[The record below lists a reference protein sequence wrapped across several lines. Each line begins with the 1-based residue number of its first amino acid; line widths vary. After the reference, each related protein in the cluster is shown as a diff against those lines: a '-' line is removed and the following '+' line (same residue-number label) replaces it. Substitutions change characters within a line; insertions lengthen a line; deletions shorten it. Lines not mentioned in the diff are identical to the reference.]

1 MAKKVVIVGGV
12 AGGATTA
19 ARLRRLDEQT
29 EIVMAERGEYIS
41 FANCGLPYYIGGAI
55 QERDALLVQTVEGMS
70 KKFNMDIRNLSEV
83 TRIDR
88 ERKVVEIKNLK
99 IGETYEESYDV
110 LVLSPGASPIKP
122 PIPGI
127 NEAEALFTLRNIPD
141 TDKIKAYV
149 DEQLP
154 KKATVIGGGF
164 IGVEMAEN
172 LWERGVEVTLVE
184 MADQIMAPIDFEMAS
199 ILHQH
204 LREKGVNLVLEDG
217 VKSFENNG
225 KIINLNSG
233 KQIDTDLVILA
244 IGVAPENKLAKE
256 AGLELGLRGAIRV
269 NERLQTADES
279 IYAIGDAIEVKDYIN
294 GQATH
299 IPLAWPANRQGR
311 IVADHI
317 NGIDSKYQG
326 TLGTSIAKV
335 FDMTVAATGN
345 NEKTLKRL
353 GISYDVVHVHPSSHA
368 GYYPGAFPIAL
379 KLIFDRE
386 TGKIFGAQAVSYD
399 GADKRIDVLATA
411 IKGGMTIFDL
421 PDLELAYAPP
431 YSSAKDPVNM
441 AGYAAKNI
449 AEGLVETVQ
458 WHEINDILADGGYL
472 IDVREP
478 IERDMGMIEGSVN
491 IPLGELRDRL
501 DEIPTKEVYVYCQ
514 VGLRGYLAS
523 RILIQAGFK
532 VCNLDGGYKT
542 YSCVFEPDASE
553 NCGTPISDNGV
564 AQRNH
569 AMEEIAAGAA
579 QSSVGLAVEAAPVA
593 QAPTAPAP
601 APAPAP
607 ASAVEAAPPTVKT
620 TLDACGLSCPGPIM
634 KVYKTI
640 GEMQDGEVMEVHA
653 TDPGFAKDIKAW
665 CEKTGNKLISNKF
678 EDKKFKAQ
686 IMKGNVVVPMN
697 TMAAPVEVPTA
708 APAKNGATMVVF
720 SGDLDKAIA
729 TFIIASG
736 AAAMGKE
743 VTLFFTFW
751 GLNILKRSDAPATE
765 KDMMAKM
772 FSMMMPKGANDLPL
786 SKMNMGGMGSKMIKT
801 VMANK
806 NVDSLETLMKNA
818 MDAGVKLVACGMS
831 MDIMGIAKEELID
844 GVEIGGVASYLGDAE
859 DSGLNLFI

>member
-29 EIVMAERGEYIS
+29 EIVMIERGEYIS

-88 ERKVVEIKNLK
+88 ERKVVEINDLK
-99 IGETYEESYDV
+99 TGKTYEENYDV

-127 NEAEALFTLRNIPD
+127 DEAGALFTLRNIPD

-149 DEQLP
+149 DERMP

-225 KIINLNSG
+225 KLINLNSG
-233 KQIDTDLVILA
+233 TQIETDLVILA

-458 WHEINDILADGGYL
+458 WHEINDILANGGYL

-478 IERDMGMIEGSVN
+478 IERDMGLIEGSVN

-501 DEIPTKEVYVYCQ
+501 GEIPTKEVYVYCQ

-523 RILIQAGFK
+523 RILKQAGFK
-532 VCNLDGGYKT
+532 VRNLDGGYKT

-564 AQRNH
+564 AQRN
-569 AMEEIAAGAA
+569 AATEEIAAAAA
-579 QSSVGLAVEAAPVA
+579 QSSVCLAVEAAPVA
-593 QAPTAPAP
+593 VAAP
-601 APAPAP
+601 
-607 ASAVEAAPPTVKT
+607 VAPPTVKT

-634 KVYKTI
+634 KVYKAI
-640 GEMQDGEVMEVHA
+640 GDMQDGEVLEIHA

-686 IMKGNVVVPMN
+686 IMKGNDVVPLN
-697 TMAAPVEVPTA
+697 TMAAPVEMPTGVPTA

-751 GLNILKRSDAPATE
+751 GLNILKRNDAPSTE

-786 SKMNMGGMGSKMIKT
+786 SKMNMGGMGAKMIKT

-831 MDIMGIAKEELID
+831 MDIMGISKEELID
-844 GVEIGGVASYLGDAE
+844 GVEIGGVAAYLGDAE

>member
-29 EIVMAERGEYIS
+29 EIVMIERGEYIS

-99 IGETYEESYDV
+99 TGETYEESYDV

-149 DEQLP
+149 DEQQP

-217 VKSFENNG
+217 VKSFEKNG
-225 KIINLNSG
+225 QIINLNSG

-441 AGYAAKNI
+441 AGYAAKNL

-501 DEIPTKEVYVYCQ
+501 GEIPTKEVYVYCQ
-514 VGLRGYLAS
+514 VGLRGYLAT
-523 RILIQAGFK
+523 RILMQAGFK
-532 VCNLDGGYKT
+532 VKNLDGGYKT

-564 AQRNH
+564 AQRNA

-579 QSSVGLAVEAAPVA
+579 QASVGLAVEAAPVA
-593 QAPTAPAP
+593 ADSVAPAV
-601 APAPAP
+601 A
-607 ASAVEAAPPTVKT
+607 AVPPTVKT

-640 GEMQDGEVMEVHA
+640 GDMQDGEVMEVHA

-697 TMAAPVEVPTA
+697 TMVAPVEVPTGVPTA
-708 APAKNGATMVVF
+708 AKNGATMVVF

-751 GLNILKRSDAPATE
+751 GLNILKRNDAPSTE

-772 FSMMMPKGANDLPL
+772 FSMMMPKGANNLPL

-844 GVEIGGVASYLGDAE
+844 GVEIGGVAAYLGDAE

>member
-29 EIVMAERGEYIS
+29 EIVMIERGEYIS

-88 ERKVVEIKNLK
+88 ERKLVEIMNLK
-99 IGETYEESYDV
+99 TGDTYEESYDV

-141 TDKIKAYV
+141 TDKIQAYV
-149 DEQLP
+149 DEQQT

-217 VKSFENNG
+217 VKSFEKNG
-225 KIINLNSG
+225 KLINLNSG
-233 KQIDTDLVILA
+233 KQIGTDLVILA

-279 IYAIGDAIEVKDYIN
+279 IYAIGDAIEVRDYIN

-458 WHEINDILADGGYL
+458 WHEINDIIANGGYL

-523 RILIQAGFK
+523 RILKQAGFT
-532 VCNLDGGYKT
+532 VRNLDGGYKT

-564 AQRNH
+564 AQRNA
-569 AMEEIAAGAA
+569 AMEEIAAGAV
-579 QSSVGLAVEAAPVA
+579 QSSVGLAVEASPVA
-593 QAPTAPAP
+593 QAP
-601 APAPAP
+601 
-607 ASAVEAAPPTVKT
+607 AVAAAPPTVKT

-640 GEMQDGEVMEVHA
+640 GDMQDGEVMEVHA

-686 IMKGNVVVPMN
+686 IMKGNVVVPLN

-844 GVEIGGVASYLGDAE
+844 GVEIGGVAAYLGDAE

>member
-29 EIVMAERGEYIS
+29 EIVMVERGEYIS

-99 IGETYEESYDV
+99 TGETYEESYDV

-149 DEQLP
+149 DEQQP

-217 VKSFENNG
+217 VKSFEKNG
-225 KIINLNSG
+225 KLINLNSG
-233 KQIDTDLVILA
+233 KQIDTDMVILA
-244 IGVAPENKLAKE
+244 IGVAPENKLVKE
-256 AGLELGLRGAIRV
+256 AGLELGLRGAIHV

-294 GQATH
+294 EQATH

-501 DEIPTKEVYVYCQ
+501 DELPTKEVYVYCQ

-532 VCNLDGGYKT
+532 VRNLDGGYKT

-564 AQRNH
+564 AQRNA

-593 QAPTAPAP
+593 QAPTAPAS
-601 APAPAP
+601 A

-640 GEMQDGEVMEVHA
+640 GDMQDGEVMEVHA

-678 EDKKFKAQ
+678 KDKKFKAQ

-697 TMAAPVEVPTA
+697 TMAAPVEAPTA

-801 VMANK
+801 VMSNK
-806 NVDSLETLMKNA
+806 NVDSLDTLMKNA

-831 MDIMGIAKEELID
+831 MDIMGIAKEELIE
-844 GVEIGGVASYLGDAE
+844 GVEIGGVAAYLGDAE

>member
-1 MAKKVVIVGGV
+1 MAKKVIIVGGV

-19 ARLRRLDEQT
+19 ARLRRLDEKA
-29 EIVMAERGEYIS
+29 EIVMIERGEYIS
-41 FANCGLPYYIGGAI
+41 FANCGLPYYIGGII

-88 ERKVVEIKNLK
+88 ERKIVEIKNLRT
-99 IGETYEESYDV
+99 GETYEETYDV

-127 NEAEALFTLRNIPD
+127 EEAEALFTLRNIPD
-141 TDKIKAYV
+141 TDKIKEYV
-149 DEQLP
+149 DVRQP
-154 KKATVIGGGF
+154 KKAAVIGGGF

-172 LWERGVEVTLVE
+172 LWERGIEVTLVE

-217 VKSFENNG
+217 VKSFEQNG
-225 KIINLNSG
+225 TLINLNSG
-233 KQIDTDLVILA
+233 KQIETDLIILA
-244 IGVAPENKLAKE
+244 IGVAPENNLAKE
-256 AGLELGLRGAIRV
+256 AELELGLRGAIRV
-269 NERLQTADES
+269 NEHLQTADES

-353 GISYDVVHVHPSSHA
+353 GIAYDVVHVHPSSHA

-386 TGKIFGAQAVSYD
+386 TGKIFGAQAVAYD

-441 AGYAAKNI
+441 AGYAAKNV

-458 WHEINDILADGGYL
+458 WHEINDILANGSYL

-478 IERDMGMIEGSVN
+478 IECDMGMIAGSVN

-501 DEIPTKEVYVYCQ
+501 SEIPNKEVYVYCQ

-523 RILIQAGFK
+523 RILMQAGFK
-532 VCNLDGGYKT
+532 VRNLDGGYKT
-542 YSCVFEPDASE
+542 YSCVYEPDAGE

-564 AQRNH
+564 AKRK
-569 AMEEIAAGAA
+569 AEEEIAAGAA
-579 QSSVGLAVEAAPVA
+579 EVVAAVAEKAAPGVE
-593 QAPTAPAP
+593 TAPP
-601 APAPAP
+601 A
-607 ASAVEAAPPTVKT
+607 VTT

-640 GEMQDGEVMEVHA
+640 GEMKEGEVLEVHA
-653 TDPGFAKDIKAW
+653 TDPGFTKDIKAW
-665 CEKTGNKLISNKF
+665 CEKTGNRLVGSKF

-686 IMKGNVVVPMN
+686 IQKKSADAPVN
-697 TMAAPVEVPTA
+697 TVAAPAEVPSA
-708 APAKNGATMVVF
+708 PPAKNGATMVVF

-772 FSMMMPKGANDLPL
+772 FSMMMPKGTSDLPL
-786 SKMNMGGMGSKMIKT
+786 SKMNMGGMGAKMIKS

-818 MDAGVKLVACGMS
+818 MDAGVKFVACAMS
-831 MDIMGIAKEELID
+831 MDIMGIKKEELID
-844 GVEIGGVASYLGDAE
+844 GVEIGGVAAYLGDAE

>member
-29 EIVMAERGEYIS
+29 EIVMIERGEYIS

-99 IGETYEESYDV
+99 TSETYEESYDV

-149 DEQLP
+149 DEQQP

-217 VKSFENNG
+217 VKSFEKNG
-225 KIINLNSG
+225 KVINLNSG

-501 DEIPTKEVYVYCQ
+501 EEIPSKEVYVYCQ
-514 VGLRGYLAS
+514 VGLRGYLAT
-523 RILIQAGFK
+523 RILMQAGFK
-532 VCNLDGGYKT
+532 VKNLDGGYKT

-553 NCGTPISDNGV
+553 NCGTPISDNGI
-564 AQRNH
+564 AQRNA

-579 QSSVGLAVEAAPVA
+579 QTSVGLAVEAAPMAAAPVA
-593 QAPTAPAP
+593 PVGPALTA
-601 APAPAP
+601 
-607 ASAVEAAPPTVKT
+607 VPPTVKT

-640 GEMQDGEVMEVHA
+640 GDMQDGEVMEVHA

-686 IMKGNVVVPMN
+686 IMKSNVVVPMN
-697 TMAAPVEVPTA
+697 TMAAPVEAPTA
-708 APAKNGATMVVF
+708 TPAKNGATMVVF

-729 TFIIASG
+729 TFIISSG

-751 GLNILKRSDAPATE
+751 GLNILKRNDAPSTE

-844 GVEIGGVASYLGDAE
+844 GVEIGGVAAYLGDAE

>member
-1 MAKKVVIVGGV
+1 MNMAKKVVIVGGV

-29 EIVMAERGEYIS
+29 EIVMIERGEYIS

-83 TRIDR
+83 TRVDR
-88 ERKVVEIKNLK
+88 EQKVVEIKNLK
-99 IGETYEESYDV
+99 TGETYEESYDV

-149 DEQLP
+149 DEQQP

-217 VKSFENNG
+217 VKSFDKNG

-472 IDVREP
+472 IDVRES

-501 DEIPTKEVYVYCQ
+501 GEIPTKEVNVYCQ
-514 VGLRGYLAS
+514 VGLRGYLAT
-523 RILIQAGFK
+523 RILMQAGFK
-532 VCNLDGGYKT
+532 VKNLDGGYKT

-564 AQRNH
+564 AQHNA

-579 QSSVGLAVEAAPVA
+579 QSSVGLAVEAAPV
-593 QAPTAPAP
+593 THAPA
-601 APAPAP
+601 AP
-607 ASAVEAAPPTVKT
+607 VAPPSVKT

-640 GEMQDGEVMEVHA
+640 GDMQDGEVMEVHA

-697 TMAAPVEVPTA
+697 TIAAPVEVPTA

-751 GLNILKRSDAPATE
+751 GLNILKRNDAPSTE

-844 GVEIGGVASYLGDAE
+844 GVEIGGVAAYLGDAE

>member
-19 ARLRRLDEQT
+19 ARLRRLDENT
-29 EIVMAERGEYIS
+29 EIVMIERGEYIS

-83 TRIDR
+83 TSIDR
-88 ERKVVEIKNLK
+88 ERKVVEIKNLAT
-99 IGETYEESYDV
+99 GETYEENYDV

-127 NEAEALFTLRNIPD
+127 NEADALFTLRNISD
-141 TDKIKAYV
+141 TDKIKTYV
-149 DEQLP
+149 DELKP
-154 KKATVIGGGF
+154 TKATVIGGGF

-217 VKSFENNG
+217 VKSFEQNG
-225 KIINLNSG
+225 KLINLNSG
-233 KQIDTDLVILA
+233 KQIDSDLIILA

-256 AGLELGLRGAIRV
+256 AGLELGLRGATRV

-345 NEKTLKRL
+345 NEKTLKKL

-379 KLIFDRE
+379 KLIFNRE

-458 WHEINDILADGGYL
+458 WHEINDILANGGNL

-478 IERDMGMIEGSVN
+478 IERDMGMIDGSVN
-491 IPLGELRDRL
+491 IPLGELRERL
-501 DEIPTKEVYVYCQ
+501 HEIPTGQDIYVYCQ
-514 VGLRGYLAS
+514 VGHRGYLAS
-523 RILIQAGFK
+523 RILMQAGFK
-532 VCNLDGGYKT
+532 VKNLDGGYKT
-542 YSCVFEPDASE
+542 YSCVYEPDASE

-564 AQRNH
+564 AKRK
-569 AMEEIAAGAA
+569 AIEEVVTGYAQVSAA
-579 QSSVGLAVEAAPVA
+579 V
-593 QAPTAPAP
+593 T
-601 APAPAP
+601 
-607 ASAVEAAPPTVKT
+607 T

-640 GEMQDGEVMEVHA
+640 GEMNDGEVLEIHA
-653 TDPGFAKDIKAW
+653 TDSGFAKDIKAW
-665 CEKTGNKLISNKF
+665 CDKTGNRLVSNKF

-686 IMKGNVVVPMN
+686 IMKGNVVVPVN
-697 TMAAPVEVPTA
+697 AVAAPAEIQAAVP

-729 TFIIASG
+729 SFIIASG
-736 AAAMGKE
+736 AAAMGKD

-751 GLNILKRSDAPATE
+751 GLNILKRSDAPATD

-772 FSMMMPKGANDLPL
+772 FSMMMPKGAGDLPL
-786 SKMNMGGMGSKMIKT
+786 SKMNMGGMGAKMIKT

-818 MDAGVKLVACGMS
+818 MESGVKLVACGMS

-844 GVEIGGVASYLGDAE
+844 GVEIGGVAAYLGDAE

>member
-29 EIVMAERGEYIS
+29 EIVMVERGEYIS

-83 TRIDR
+83 THIDR

-99 IGETYEESYDV
+99 TGETYEENYDV

-127 NEAEALFTLRNIPD
+127 GEAEALFTLRNIPD

-149 DEQLP
+149 DEQQP

-217 VKSFENNG
+217 VKSFEKNG
-225 KIINLNSG
+225 KLINLNSG

-441 AGYAAKNI
+441 AGYAAKNL

-523 RILIQAGFK
+523 RILKQAGFK
-532 VCNLDGGYKT
+532 VRNLDGGYKT

-564 AQRNH
+564 TQRNA

-579 QSSVGLAVEAAPVA
+579 QSSVGLAVEGAPV
-593 QAPTAPAP
+593 TPA
-601 APAPAP
+601 AA
-607 ASAVEAAPPTVKT
+607 AVPPSVKT

-640 GEMQDGEVMEVHA
+640 GDMQDGEVMEVHA

-697 TMAAPVEVPTA
+697 TMAAPVEVPTGVPTA

-751 GLNILKRSDAPATE
+751 GLNILKRNDAPSTE

-844 GVEIGGVASYLGDAE
+844 GVEIGGVAAYLGDAE

>member
-29 EIVMAERGEYIS
+29 EIVMVERGEYIS

-99 IGETYEESYDV
+99 TGETYAESYDV

-122 PIPGI
+122 AIPGI
-127 NEAEALFTLRNIPD
+127 NEADALFTLRNIPD

-149 DEQLP
+149 DEQQP

-217 VKSFENNG
+217 VKSFEKNG
-225 KIINLNSG
+225 KIINLSSG
-233 KQIDTDLVILA
+233 KQLDTDLVILA
-244 IGVAPENKLAKE
+244 IGVAAENKLAKE

-458 WHEINDILADGGYL
+458 WHEINDILANGGYL

-491 IPLGELRDRL
+491 IPLGELRERL
-501 DEIPTKEVYVYCQ
+501 GEIPTKEVYVYCQ

-523 RILIQAGFK
+523 RILMQAGFK
-532 VCNLDGGYKT
+532 VRNLDGGYKT

-564 AQRNH
+564 AQRNA

-579 QSSVGLAVEAAPVA
+579 QSSVGFAVEAAPVA
-593 QAPTAPAP
+593 QAPTAPA
-601 APAPAP
+601 
-607 ASAVEAAPPTVKT
+607 SAVSPVEAAPPTVKA

-640 GEMQDGEVMEVHA
+640 GDLQDGEVMEVHA

-686 IMKGNVVVPMN
+686 IMKGNVVVPM
-697 TMAAPVEVPTA
+697 MAAPVEVPTGVPTA

-818 MDAGVKLVACGMS
+818 MDAGIKLVACGMS

-844 GVEIGGVASYLGDAE
+844 GVEIGGVAAYLGDAE

>member
-29 EIVMAERGEYIS
+29 EIVMIERGEYIS

-83 TRIDR
+83 NRIDR

-99 IGETYEESYDV
+99 TGETYEESYDV

-127 NEAEALFTLRNIPD
+127 SEAEALFTLRNIPD

-149 DEQLP
+149 DKQQP

-217 VKSFENNG
+217 VKSFEKNG
-225 KIINLNSG
+225 KLINLNSG

-256 AGLELGLRGAIRV
+256 SGLELGLRGAIRV
-269 NERLQTADES
+269 NERLQTADQS

-441 AGYAAKNI
+441 AGYAAKNL

-458 WHEINDILADGGYL
+458 WHEINDILTGGGYL

-514 VGLRGYLAS
+514 VGLRGYLAT
-523 RILIQAGFK
+523 RILMQAGFK
-532 VCNLDGGYKT
+532 VKNLDGGYKT
-542 YSCVFEPDASE
+542 YSCVYEPDASE

-564 AQRNH
+564 AQRNA

-579 QSSVGLAVEAAPVA
+579 QTSVGLAVEAAPVA
-593 QAPTAPAP
+593 QAPVTPI
-601 APAPAP
+601 
-607 ASAVEAAPPTVKT
+607 APPTVKT

-640 GEMQDGEVMEVHA
+640 GDMQDGEVMEVHA

-686 IMKGNVVVPMN
+686 IMKGNVVVPLN
-697 TMAAPVEVPTA
+697 TMAAPVEVPTGVPTA

-751 GLNILKRSDAPATE
+751 GLNILKRNDAPSTE

-844 GVEIGGVASYLGDAE
+844 GVEIGGVAAYLGDAE

>member
-29 EIVMAERGEYIS
+29 EIVMIERGEYIS

-88 ERKVVEIKNLK
+88 ERKVVEIHDLK
-99 IGETYEESYDV
+99 SGKTYEETYDV

-127 NEAEALFTLRNIPD
+127 DEAEALFTLRNIPD

-149 DEQLP
+149 DEQKP

-225 KIINLNSG
+225 KLINLNSG
-233 KQIDTDLVILA
+233 KQIETDLVILA

-279 IYAIGDAIEVKDYIN
+279 IYSIGDAIEVKDYIN

-501 DEIPTKEVYVYCQ
+501 DEISTKEVYVYCQ

-523 RILIQAGFK
+523 RILKQAGFK
-532 VCNLDGGYKT
+532 VRNLDGGYKT

-564 AQRNH
+564 AQRNA
-569 AMEEIAAGAA
+569 AMEEIAAFAV
-579 QSSVGLAVEAAPVA
+579 QSSVGLAAEAAPVA
-593 QAPTAPAP
+593 PTAP
-601 APAPAP
+601 
-607 ASAVEAAPPTVKT
+607 AAPPTVKT
-620 TLDACGLSCPGPIM
+620 ILDACGLSCPGPIM

-640 GEMQDGEVMEVHA
+640 GDMQDGEVMEVHA

-678 EDKKFKAQ
+678 EDMKFKAQ

-697 TMAAPVEVPTA
+697 TMAAPVEVPTGVPTA

-751 GLNILKRSDAPATE
+751 GLNILKRNDAPATE

-786 SKMNMGGMGSKMIKT
+786 SKMNMGGMGAKMIKT

-831 MDIMGIAKEELID
+831 MDLMGISKEELID
-844 GVEIGGVASYLGDAE
+844 GVEIGGVAAYLGDAE

>member
-29 EIVMAERGEYIS
+29 EIVMVERGEYIS

-88 ERKVVEIKNLK
+88 GRKVVEIKNLK
-99 IGETYEESYDV
+99 TGETYEESYDV

-149 DEQLP
+149 DEQQP

-217 VKSFENNG
+217 VKSFEKNG

-233 KQIDTDLVILA
+233 KQLDTDLVILA

-256 AGLELGLRGAIRV
+256 AGLEIGLRGAIRV

-386 TGKIFGAQAVSYD
+386 TGRIFGAQAVSYD

-441 AGYAAKNI
+441 AGYAAKNL

-501 DEIPTKEVYVYCQ
+501 EEIPTKEVYVYCQ
-514 VGLRGYLAS
+514 VGLRGYLAT
-523 RILIQAGFK
+523 RILMQAGFK
-532 VCNLDGGYKT
+532 VKNLDGGYKT
-542 YSCVFEPDASE
+542 YSCVYEPDASE

-564 AQRNH
+564 AQHNT
-569 AMEEIAAGAA
+569 ALEEIAAGAA
-579 QSSVGLAVEAAPVA
+579 QTSIGLAVEAAPVT
-593 QAPTAPAP
+593 QAPAAP
-601 APAPAP
+601 
-607 ASAVEAAPPTVKT
+607 VAPPTVKT

-640 GEMQDGEVMEVHA
+640 GDMQDGEVMEVHA

-665 CEKTGNKLISNKF
+665 CEKTGNELISNKF

-697 TMAAPVEVPTA
+697 TMAAPVEVPTGV
-708 APAKNGATMVVF
+708 PAKNGATMVVF

-751 GLNILKRSDAPATE
+751 GLNILKRNDAPSTE

-844 GVEIGGVASYLGDAE
+844 GVEIGGVAAYLGDAE